1 MRWDFGVGQQ
11 PSRQWATVRNICS
24 LVQTFVFIRM
34 GSCSQGAASCLSR
47 LGVDTLRCKSP
58 HMIARELLMHMIAYN
73 LVRYLMLRAE
83 AFRPLET
90 KNALS
95 FKGSV
100 DRLDQWLWA
109 PWFAPTEKQAKQRR
123 DELLQTI
130 ANDEVLRRPGRK
142 QPRVAKSRQNKFTFM
157 TTPRHLYTRADDLA
171 HAA

>member
-1 MRWDFGVGQQ
+1 
-11 PSRQWATVRNICS
+11 
-24 LVQTFVFIRM
+24 
-34 GSCSQGAASCLSR
+34 
-47 LGVDTLRCKSP
+47 
-58 HMIARELLMHMIAYN
+58 MIAVVLMHMIAYN

-83 AFRPLET
+83 AFRPLKT

-95 FKGSV
+95 FKGSGGPPRSMAV
-100 DRLDQWLWA
+100 G